1 MAVHFSIGRFLSIFL
16 FALLAVAAG
25 TAHYLSRSGPE
36 AETTS
41 ASQITVAVPS
51 PAVPAERRPDAEP
64 VAAVPRAL
72 AVPTDA
78 VPLAPMPVET
88 MPADT
93 MPSNTM
99 PSGAEVEPEVA
110 PEPKFD
116 VEAEPEAKA
125 EAEVVIAAAAELEA
139 VPAADAVQTAPV
151 PVAAPSVAPSV
162 APSAAPSVAIG
173 PAAPRQP
180 VTIARLVT
188 EPQRS
193 PGVRDPARS
202 TLRPK
207 NLAPI
212 PKRAPRAAKA
222 GSIAARSA
230 ATLFKNGTEIKIKR
244 DANVYI
250 TAPNIPKNDRLLE
263 AYNADRPNRGR
274 VQTRLGEATAVPG
287 LLGIA
292 NQAHRAQDPDG
303 RNAQAYSLADAM
315 RDAIWRK
322 NTAARLKSLTAAQNA
337 CAKDAGGTSARTHSF
352 GLATGC

>member
-1 MAVHFSIGRFLSIFL
+1 MAVHFSIGRILSIFL

-41 ASQITVAVPS
+41 ASQITIAVPS

-72 AVPTDA
+72 AVPTVA
-78 VPLAPMPVET
+78 VPLAPMPVDT
-88 MPADT
+88 VPADT

-110 PEPKFD
+110 PEPRFD
-116 VEAEPEAKA
+116 VEAEA
-125 EAEVVIAAAAELEA
+125 EAVIAAAAELEA
-139 VPAADAVQTAPV
+139 VPAADAVQTESN
-151 PVAAPSVAPSV
+151 PVA
-162 APSAAPSVAIG
+162 APSAAPSAATG
-173 PAAPRQP
+173 PAAPRRR
-180 VTIARLVT
+180 VTTARLVI

-193 PGVRDPARS
+193 PVVRDPARS

-222 GSIAARSA
+222 TKSSIAGASSRA
-230 ATLFKNGTEIKIKR
+230 AMLFKNGTEIKIKR

-250 TAPNIPKNDRLLE
+250 TAPNIPKDDRLLA
-263 AYNADRPNRGR
+263 AYNADRPNGGR
-274 VQTRLGEATAVPG
+274 VQTRFGEATAVPG

-292 NQAHRAQDPDG
+292 SQAHRAQAGGQGNPV
-303 RNAQAYSLADAM
+303 YSLADAM
-315 RDAIWRK
+315 RDAVWRK
-322 NTAARLKSLTAAQNA
+322 NTAARLKSLTTAQNA
-337 CAKDAGGTSARTHSF
+337 CVVGATAKSAPSI
-352 GLATGC
+352 GLAANC

>member
-1 MAVHFSIGRFLSIFL
+1 MAVHLSIGRVPSIFL
-16 FALLAVAAG
+16 FAFLAVAAG

-41 ASQITVAVPS
+41 VSQITIAVPS
-51 PAVPAERRPDAEP
+51 SAMPAERRPDAEP

-72 AVPTDA
+72 AVPADA
-78 VPLAPMPVET
+78 VALAP

-93 MPSNTM
+93 MPADTI

-110 PEPKFD
+110 PEPRFD
-116 VEAEPEAKA
+116 VEAEPEARA
-125 EAEVVIAAAAELEA
+125 EAEAVIAAAAELEA
-139 VPAADAVQTAPV
+139 VPA
-151 PVAAPSVAPSV
+151 
-162 APSAAPSVAIG
+162 AIG

-193 PGVRDPARS
+193 PGFRDPARS

-274 VQTRLGEATAVPG
+274 VQTRFGEATAVPG

-292 NQAHRAQDPDG
+292 NQA
-303 RNAQAYSLADAM
+303 QAGGKSNPVYSLADAM

-322 NTAARLKSLTAAQNA
+322 NTAARLKSLTTAQNA
-337 CAKDAGGTSARTHSF
+337 CVAGATAKSAPSI
-352 GLATGC
+352 GLAAGC